1 MSRTCKLVVW
11 AVLLLPCAARSA
23 PRASDAVRFRVD
35 AGYPASL
42 YYLIDNMAG
51 GSFRASAYYWEFWR
65 KRYGLG
71 DGDRAALE
79 RYRGLRDAF
88 EAGRGSGD
96 AWALLFAGSRD
107 LDEVWAKAAERLPA
121 KDARALK
128 AVVLRFDRKFRPYW
142 NKHGGYLAREAAR
155 FESDGMPAKIAAF
168 LARVAGVLE
177 LPGDFTRDDLLVL
190 AWHPGL
196 KISANMMHGFRLG
209 RVLIVELPEGVGYE
223 DQVDV
228 AVHEL
233 VHDLFA
239 AVPKPVRLA
248 LSERALNGDQRS
260 GLFFLQGMNEG
271 LATAL
276 GQGAFMAENFPKKF
290 DPGGAWYASG
300 VDAFAKAIFPEIRRA
315 LEADGTLRSSEGA
328 MIAAL
333 KPLAERAKL
342 GAFFKSHVLLTDG
355 ADESLVES
363 LFNAL
368 DVGSVDH
375 YSPNADPAQ
384 REEARRRIVSDP
396 ARPVV
401 AMLEPRSLHAPLTD
415 LLDGM
420 LDGDKLATVKKLAAG
435 RAVAVVS
442 RSKSGRLYL
451 LLLGTKEQLEDGLA
465 ILPALDYP
473 AAGAVYS
480 LTDGRPLSTW

>member
-1 MSRTCKLVVW
+1 MSRTFKAAVL
-11 AVLLLPCAARSA
+11 AVLLLPAAARSA
-23 PRASDAVRFRVD
+23 PRAPDAIRFRVD
-35 AGYPASL
+35 AGYPATL
-42 YYLIDNMAG
+42 YYVIDNMAG

-88 EAGRGSGD
+88 EAGRGDGG

-142 NKHGGYLAREAAR
+142 NKRGGYLAREAAR
-155 FESDGMPAKIAAF
+155 FEADGMPAKIAAF
-168 LARVAGVLE
+168 LARAAGVLE
-177 LPGDFTRDDLLVL
+177 LPGDFARDDIVVL

-196 KISANMMHGFRLG
+196 KTSANMMHGFRLG
-209 RVLIVELPEGVGYE
+209 RVLIVELPEDVGYE

-239 AVPKPVRLA
+239 AVPDTVRRS
-248 LSERALNGDQRS
+248 LSEQALKSDRRS

-276 GQGAFMAENFPKKF
+276 GQGLFIALNFPKRF
-290 DPGGAWYASG
+290 NPTGDWYASG
-300 VDAFAKAIFPEIRRA
+300 VDAFAKAIFPEVRRA
-315 LEADGTLRSSEGA
+315 VESGGTLRSSEGA
-328 MIAAL
+328 LIAAL

-342 GAFFKSHVLLTDG
+342 AAFFKSHVLLTDG
-355 ADESLVES
+355 ADAALMES

-368 DVGSVDH
+368 DVGSVDQ
-375 YSPNADPAQ
+375 YAPNADPGQ
-384 REEARRRIVSDP
+384 REEARRRIDSDP

-401 AMLEPRSLHAPLTD
+401 AMLEPRSLRAPLTG
-415 LLDGM
+415 LLDGA
-420 LDGDKLATVKKLAAG
+420 LDGDELAKAKKLADG
-435 RAVAVVS
+435 RAIAVVS
-442 RSKSGRLYL
+442 RSSSGRPYL
-451 LLLGTKEQLEDGLA
+451 LLLGSTEQLEDGLA
-465 ILPALDYP
+465 VLKTLDYP
-473 AAGAVYS
+473 AGSAIYS
-480 LTDGRPLSTW
+480 LADGRLLSTW